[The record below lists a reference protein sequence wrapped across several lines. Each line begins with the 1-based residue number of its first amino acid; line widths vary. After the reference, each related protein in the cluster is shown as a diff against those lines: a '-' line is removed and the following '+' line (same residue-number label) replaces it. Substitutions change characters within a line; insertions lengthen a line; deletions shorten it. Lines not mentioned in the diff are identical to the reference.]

1 MSEMIQMMHIKVL
14 KRTGEI
20 LDFWAEGI
28 PVEDL
33 PETSDFEVIPLLRED
48 LLDESLIRG
57 QVFNMKTRKI
67 EDTVFSRN
75 LKAEQFLKDTDWV
88 VMRHRDQLDAGMQ
101 TSMTQNEYLEL
112 LQIRQHKRDEI
123 E

>member
-1 MSEMIQMMHIKVL
+1 MMNHMMHIKVL
-14 KRTGEI
+14 KTTGEI
-20 LDFWAEGI
+20 MDFWAEGI

-33 PETSDFEVIPLLRED
+33 PETSDFEIVPLLRED
-48 LLDESLIRG
+48 LDDGALIRG
-57 QVFNMKTRKI
+57 QIFNMKTRKI

-88 VMRHRDQLDAGMQ
+88 VTRHRDQLMLGIKP
-101 TSMTQNEYLEL
+101 SMTSEEFMEL
-112 LQIRQHKRDEI
+112 LRIRQAKREEI

>member
-1 MSEMIQMMHIKVL
+1 MMHIKIL

-20 LDFWAEGI
+20 MDFWAEGI

-33 PETSDFEVIPLLRED
+33 PDTSDYEIIPLVRED
-48 LLDESLIRG
+48 LLDEAIIRG
-57 QVFNMKTRKI
+57 QIFNTKTRKI

-88 VMRHRDQLDAGMQ
+88 VTRHRDQLDMGMKP
-101 TSMTQNEYLEL
+101 SMSHHEFMEL
-112 LQIRQHKRDEI
+112 LQIRQRKREEI

>member
-20 LDFWAEGI
+20 MDFWAEGI

-33 PETSDFEVIPLLRED
+33 PETSDYEVIPLLRED